1 MSAGKQCLLYS
12 KVETF
17 SWNTNGYLW
26 PRNRPY
32 NWFFIYF
39 QICRYGIKR
48 SVFHYFV
55 KSFFSVK
62 YNNFVL
68 IDATD
73 RSKINSDQKRLFFA
87 VSLYPFYFSRT
98 LPLIF
103 SKKNNQTKV
112 FRLFLE
118 ITSVSN
124 LSKNIFHKC
133 LL

>member
-1 MSAGKQCLLYS
+1 MPGNSVCCTVRLKLFH
-12 KVETF
+12 ETQMAICGRKTGHTVDF
-17 SWNTNGYLW
+17 L
-26 PRNRPY
+26 
-32 NWFFIYF
+32 FIFKYVDM
-39 QICRYGIKR
+39 GIKR